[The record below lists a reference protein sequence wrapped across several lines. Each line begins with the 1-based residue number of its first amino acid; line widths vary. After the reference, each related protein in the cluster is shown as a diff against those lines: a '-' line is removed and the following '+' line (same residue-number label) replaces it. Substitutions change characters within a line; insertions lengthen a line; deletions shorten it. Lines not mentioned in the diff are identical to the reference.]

1 MKIKT
6 VKPEKAVG
14 IENSLINAA
23 RSGMLK
29 NRLSEAELV
38 NLLEKDSERKAEQ
51 KITVK
56 YQRFS
61 SNVEELMMNGDLL
74 LL

>member
-23 RSGMLK
+23 RNGMLK
-29 NRLSEAELV
+29 KMVTEAELV
-38 NLLEKDSERKAEQ
+38 SLLEKDSANKAEQ
-51 KITVK
+51 KVTV
-56 YQRFS
+56 R
-61 SNVEELMMNGDLL
+61 GC
-74 LL
+74 

>member
-6 VKPEKAVG
+6 VKPEKAAG

-56 YQRFS
+56 YQPFS
-61 SNVEELMMNGDLL
+61 SNAEESMMSGDMLL
-74 LL
+74 L